1 MKEDRHNQPIIIKKK
16 GYHEGHH
23 GGAWKVA
30 YADFVTAMMA
40 LFIVLWI
47 VSQNKTIKDA
57 VATYFKDPGVFTSG
71 RYGSIREENSGVIP
85 GGESLI
91 KIEIEKLKAGGQR
104 IEDKISRLPI
114 FDKFKD
120 KIQIS
125 TTPKGLLIELMEDSE
140 GLFFDLGSAKIKKE
154 AMEIFKL
161 LASEF
166 GRLPNKIIIEG
177 HTDRKP
183 YSRPEYS
190 NWELSVDRANA
201 ARKVLEENGVSK
213 DQILEIRGL
222 ADRRLKHPE
231 KPFDHSNR
239 RVSFI
244 VSLPEELLKN

>member
-1 MKEDRHNQPIIIKKK
+1 MKEEKHTQLIIIKKK
-16 GYHEGHH
+16 GQHEGHH

-47 VSQNKTIKDA
+47 VSQNKTIKEA

-71 RYGSIREENSGVIP
+71 RYGGIREEKSGAIP

-91 KIEIEKLKAGGQR
+91 KIEIEKLQAGAQR
-104 IEDKISRLPI
+104 IENRINSLPI
-114 FDKFKD
+114 FEKFRG

-125 TTPKGLLIELMEDSE
+125 TSPKGLLIELMEDSE
-140 GLFFDLGSAKIKKE
+140 GLFFDTGSAKIKKE
-154 AMEIFKL
+154 ALEIFKL
-161 LASEF
+161 LASELARF
-166 GRLPNKIIIEG
+166 PNKIIIEG
-177 HTDRKP
+177 HTDRRP
-183 YSRPEYS
+183 YFNPGYS
-190 NWELSVDRANA
+190 NWELSVERANA
-201 ARKVLEENGVSK
+201 ARRVLEENGVSK

-222 ADRRLKHPE
+222 ADRRLKHPA

-244 VSLPEELLKN
+244 VSLPDELLKN